1 MRVEFNPKSQREEG
15 DVAFK
20 SPLEYRVFLSW
31 GPLDKVLPKLKST
44 LDHAKYSVERIK
56 HGGEAS
62 NVSDAT
68 FSDVVINGHDST
80 RGSVKLAMVKRTIFF
95 GKNKMPREATSFHV
109 HCDNSGRYFVLYAYA
124 LPEYSEEEQLLLD
137 KMVSTFACH

>member
-1 MRVEFNPKSQREEG
+1 MQVEFNPKSQRGEG

-20 SPLEYRVFLSW
+20 SRQGYRVFLSW
-31 GPLDKVLPKLKST
+31 GPLEKVVPKLGTT

-62 NVSDAT
+62 DVSDVS
-68 FSDVVINGHDST
+68 FRDVLINGHNST
-80 RGSVKLAMVKRTIFF
+80 RSSVKLAMVKRTIFF

-124 LPEYSEEEQLLLD
+124 EPEYSEEEQSIID
-137 KMVSTFACH
+137 KMATSFVCH